1 MINWDR
7 VDELRHEVGPEDFNE
22 VIELFLEEVDDTIS
36 TLGMC
41 DGNRTLEEQLHFL
54 KGSALNIGFS
64 DFASLCHADETASAQ
79 GQADQVDIAEIQA
92 AYGAARAEFLMKTDI
107 RYVA

>member
-54 KGSALNIGFS
+54 KGSALNIGFRTLRPCATRAKPHLPKDRRIRWTS
-64 DFASLCHADETASAQ
+64 PRSKRPMAPH
-79 GQADQVDIAEIQA
+79 GQS
-92 AYGAARAEFLMKTDI
+92 F
-107 RYVA
+107 

>member
-64 DFASLCHADETASAQ
+64 DFASLCHAGETASAKDGRIRWTSPRSKRPMAPH
-79 GQADQVDIAEIQA
+79 GQS
-92 AYGAARAEFLMKTDI
+92 F
-107 RYVA
+107 

>member
-7 VDELRHEVGPEDFNE
+7 VDELRHEVGPKDFNE

-64 DFASLCHADETASAQ
+64 DFVSLCHAGETASAQ
-79 GQADQVDIAEIQA
+79 GQVDQVDIAEIQA